1 MEVTKPSHDELI
13 ISRADCNSGLW
24 SWEGVSSPP
33 GTKLPPDR
41 SRIWRRSLL
50 PMVTVLIIGFSTALI
65 ERPNAVKGQDR
76 PTPTTDVIPPAAPPP
91 PGAMPTPPPP
101 AAMPQIHEIDPEI
114 IRDVKAL
121 AEMVRWWQTRPTTP
135 PPPKSTTRHYTKHQY
150 RQEQP
155 EREQPEQ
162 PAYYTGGCPPSICL
176 PKSDNQ

>member
-1 MEVTKPSHDELI
+1 MGATKPSHDELI

-24 SWEGVSSPP
+24 SWQGVSSPL

-41 SRIWRRSLL
+41 SRIWRRSLV
-50 PMVTVLIIGFSTALI
+50 PMVTILIIGFSTALI

-76 PTPTTDVIPPAAPPP
+76 PTPTTDVIPPAALPPP
-91 PGAMPTPPPP
+91 D
-101 AAMPQIHEIDPEI
+101 AMPQIHEIDPEI
-114 IRDVKAL
+114 IRNARAL
-121 AEMVRWWQTRPTTP
+121 DEMVRWWETRSTTP
-135 PPPKSTTRHYTKHQY
+135 PPPKSTPRHYTNHQH

-162 PAYYTGGCPPSICL
+162 PTYYTGGCPPSICL